1 MASFNPLHWRRTT
14 RAGGLSEQAAEDT
27 ATQLQD
33 AFADT
38 SSRQD
43 LREVIDAALDKH
55 DLRIIRWIFLATG
68 LAAALIIAAVGVM
81 IRFLT

>member
-43 LREVIDAALDKH
+43 LREVINAASTNTTSASSAGSFSPPASPP
-55 DLRIIRWIFLATG
+55 R
-68 LAAALIIAAVGVM
+68 
-81 IRFLT
+81 

>member
-1 MASFNPLHWRRTT
+1 MVSFNPLHWRRTT
-14 RAGGLSEQAAEDT
+14 LEGGLSEQAAEDT
-27 ATQLQD
+27 ATQLHD

-68 LAAALIIAAVGVM
+68 LAAGVIIAAVGLM

>member
-14 RAGGLSEQAAEDT
+14 LEGGLSEQAAEDT
-27 ATQLQD
+27 ATQLHD

-43 LREVIDAALDKH
+43 LREIIDARSTNTTSASSAGSSLPS
-55 DLRIIRWIFLATG
+55 ASPP
-68 LAAALIIAAVGVM
+68 A
-81 IRFLT
+81 